1 MEVRTILWPTDLSKN
16 SIKAAKHVSSL
27 ALKYDAKVILLY
39 VGVDLMSMFPAYGTP
54 SGDQVQHFQKWE
66 LEQAKKHLEGVCAKE
81 LKACP
86 NIDVRLVQ
94 GDAAAEILKAI
105 KEAKADMIFTPQ
117 PAKWNIH
124 SARDGKSGSEA
135 APASPAGNTRNPRI
149 GRTVRLAGRA
159 RSGMR

>member
-54 SGDQVQHFQKWE
+54 SGGQLEHFQKWE

-86 NIDVRLVQ
+86 NIEVKLVQ
-94 GDAAAEILKAI
+94 GDAAAEILKTA
-105 KEAKADMIFTPQ
+105 KATKADMVVLTSHGRGHEDLDQRSADFGSV
-117 PAKWNIH
+117 AKKVLAN
-124 SARDGKSGSEA
+124 
-135 APASPAGNTRNPRI
+135 SPVPVHLVNPY
-149 GRTVRLAGRA
+149 AK
-159 RSGMR
+159 

>member
-94 GDAAAEILKAI
+94 GDAAGEILKTI
-105 KEAKADMIFTPQ
+105 KEAKADMVVLTSHGRGHEDLDQKSADFGSV
-117 PAKWNIH
+117 AKKILAN
-124 SARDGKSGSEA
+124 
-135 APASPAGNTRNPRI
+135 SPVPVHLVNPY
-149 GRTVRLAGRA
+149 AK
-159 RSGMR
+159 